1 MLLPNKF
8 KEEISSRFYDKEIT
22 ILTKQE
28 TIEPDGGVIRNDEAT
43 DSPSMLN
50 SKAK

>member
-8 KEEISSRFYDKEIT
+8 KDEISSRFYDKEIT

-28 TIEPDGGVIRNDEAT
+28 TIEPDGGVIRNDEV
-43 DSPSMLN
+43 
-50 SKAK
+50 AKGTFL